1 MELSRRLQAV
11 AAMVTAG
18 YTLADIG
25 TDHAYIPIYLVE
37 HQIVPRA
44 MAMDIN
50 EGPLDRARAHVE
62 EHGLEGQIALRLSD
76 GMKELRPGEVQSA
89 VIAGMGGALMIRILQ
104 DSKETV
110 ESLRECILQ
119 PQSEIAKVRAF
130 LLQEGFLFIQEDMVE
145 EDGKFYPMMKVVPR
159 TAARQMEDGFL
170 PEETVRRAEN
180 GSLLMEAA
188 REQTREQKVDFWD
201 EIELQYGK
209 LLLERRHPVLRA
221 FLEKE
226 IAVKKQILR
235 NLGEPMSER
244 SQKRKAELLRE
255 LARSE
260 KGMEYYAVQRDYESH

>member
-44 MAMDIN
+44 VAMDIN

-62 EHGLEGQIALRLSD
+62 KHGLTGQIALRLSD
-76 GMKELRPGEVQSA
+76 GMKELRPGEAQSA

-130 LLQEGFLFIQEDMVE
+130 LLQ
-145 EDGKFYPMMKVVPR
+145 
-159 TAARQMEDGFL
+159 
-170 PEETVRRAEN
+170 
-180 GSLLMEAA
+180 
-188 REQTREQKVDFWD
+188 
-201 EIELQYGK
+201 
-209 LLLERRHPVLRA
+209 
-221 FLEKE
+221 
-226 IAVKKQILR
+226 
-235 NLGEPMSER
+235 
-244 SQKRKAELLRE
+244 
-255 LARSE
+255 
-260 KGMEYYAVQRDYESH
+260 